1 MKTNIKSPKMVWW
14 TGIVE
19 DIIDPAQAG
28 RVKVRIFG
36 YHTHDKTVLPTK
48 DLPLAT
54 PINPVTSAGMN
65 GIMENHSLT
74 CGTTV
79 VGFFAD
85 GDDGQ
90 IPMIMG
96 TIAGKPYERKFTGEG
111 FEDPNGNWPREADS
125 PKGYAGVGEP
135 DVSRLARDNA
145 EDSYSLKNRRSN
157 RETKIRTAKAP
168 SVQTDKILDDKSG
181 IDYEGATWDEPH
193 PRGNPT
199 DNDPSGDF
207 TPSYWDPMSGGPPK
221 GDETSLHP
229 LNIVNETRAGIVHE
243 RDNTPKNIR
252 IHEYHPAN
260 TWYEIHH
267 DGSKM
272 ENIANHNYKTIAGN
286 ENVLI
291 RGNCNVTIAG
301 DAKLLIQGNKYEEIE
316 KDYFLSVIGDRITKI
331 NGNDIR
337 VIGTDVTES
346 IKGNRTVRVA
356 KDDTQ
361 TIVMNQTESVG
372 GTKRETVN
380 GPVKENFGDFH
391 ATQIKK
397 YRYQDVVD
405 SMMTKVG
412 VNFKVGA
419 GGISEIGSAGNMT
432 IKTLASQIVDV
443 AVDVTETVGGNVS
456 ETISGDQTQAITG
469 NLDIDAAQ
477 IDLN

>member
-1 MKTNIKSPKMVWW
+1 
-14 TGIVE
+14 
-19 DIIDPAQAG
+19 
-28 RVKVRIFG
+28 
-36 YHTHDKTVLPTK
+36 
-48 DLPLAT
+48 
-54 PINPVTSAGMN
+54 
-65 GIMENHSLT
+65 MEN
-74 CGTTV
+74 
-79 VGFFAD
+79 
-85 GDDGQ
+85 
-90 IPMIMG
+90 
-96 TIAGKPYERKFTGEG
+96 
-111 FEDPNGNWPREADS
+111 
-125 PKGYAGVGEP
+125 
-135 DVSRLARDNA
+135 
-145 EDSYSLKNRRSN
+145 
-157 RETKIRTAKAP
+157 
-168 SVQTDKILDDKSG
+168 
-181 IDYEGATWDEPH
+181 
-193 PRGNPT
+193 
-199 DNDPSGDF
+199 
-207 TPSYWDPMSGGPPK
+207 
-221 GDETSLHP
+221 P
-229 LNIVNETRAGIVHE
+229 LNVDVTLN
-243 RDNTPKNIR
+243 
-252 IHEYHPAN
+252 
-260 TWYEIHH
+260 
-267 DGSKM
+267 DGVDQNSFVS
-272 ENIANHNYKTIAGN
+272 EFDSNS
-286 ENVLI
+286 NVE
-291 RGNCNVTIAG
+291 
-301 DAKLLIQGNKYEEIE
+301 LLNLLPELTNLVLLKVE

-361 TIVMNQTESVG
+361 TIVKSQTESVG